1 LGENTKKAQPKQK
14 EYADKRRQA
23 KEKKVKEG
31 DEVLLKREKS
41 TTKSP

>member
-1 LGENTKKAQPKQK
+1 MMAVTFM
-14 EYADKRRQA
+14 KRLLSGGWQA